1 MDDHGLVYHSHKCVE
16 SLGLTEFTKEI
27 TFRSFQGKCIIHKV
41 ENGNTNEWEIAT
53 KLSGI
58 DKNAQQDMP
67 RLEYGPSYR
76 SVIT

>member
-1 MDDHGLVYHSHKCVE
+1 
-16 SLGLTEFTKEI
+16 LTEFTKERI
-27 TFRSFQGKCIIHKV
+27 FRPFQGKCINHKV
-41 ENGNTNEWEIAT
+41 DDGNTNEWEIAT

-58 DKNAQQDMP
+58 DKNVQQDMP